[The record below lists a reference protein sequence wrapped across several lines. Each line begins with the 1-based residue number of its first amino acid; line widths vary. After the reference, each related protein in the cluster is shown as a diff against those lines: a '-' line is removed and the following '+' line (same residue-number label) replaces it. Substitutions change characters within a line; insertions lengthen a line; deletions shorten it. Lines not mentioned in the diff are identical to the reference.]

1 MPLRAILFDLD
12 GTLRHSVPE
21 GFQTF
26 TAILRDLGLLLDPE
40 TLRAGELWTHYYW
53 SIAPEM
59 VQDLEELGA
68 DTPAFWAR
76 YARRQIE
83 VLGHG
88 ERAEHLADEV
98 NRLMRE
104 RYKPIDCVPEDVR
117 PTLAGLRAR
126 GLRLALV
133 SNRGEP
139 LAPVA
144 EALGLAD
151 LFELAVSAGEVG
163 AWKPA
168 PEIFLAAL
176 ARIGVA
182 PEEAAYVGDNFHAD
196 VEGARNAGLTPVLI
210 DPRCLYAAPG
220 CAVIAAIGELP
231 DALNLSPLPTIAA
244 RN

>member
-12 GTLRHSVPE
+12 GTLRHSVPN
-21 GFQTF
+21 GFETF
-26 TAILRDLGLLLDPE
+26 IEILTDLGYPLDAE
-40 TLRAGELWTHYYW
+40 QRRVGERWTHFYW

-83 VLGHG
+83 ALGHG

-98 NRLMRE
+98 NRLMGE
-104 RYKPIDCVPEDVR
+104 RYKPIDVIPEDVR
-117 PTLAGLRAR
+117 PTLIGLRAR
-126 GLRLALV
+126 GLRLGLV

-151 LFELAVSAGEVG
+151 LFDLALSAGETG
-163 AWKPA
+163 LWKPE
-168 PEIFLAAL
+168 PEIFLTAL

-210 DPRCLYAAPG
+210 DPRSLYAEPG

-231 DALNLSPLPTIAA
+231 AALNLSPLTTVLG
-244 RN
+244 

>member
-12 GTLRHSVPE
+12 GTLRHSVPN
-21 GFQTF
+21 GFETF
-26 TAILRDLGLLLDPE
+26 IEILTDLGYPLDAE
-40 TLRAGELWTHYYW
+40 QRRVGERWTHFYW

-83 VLGHG
+83 ALGHG

-98 NRLMRE
+98 NRLMGE
-104 RYKPIDCVPEDVR
+104 RYKPIDVIPEDVR
-117 PTLAGLRAR
+117 PTLIGLRAR
-126 GLRLALV
+126 GLRLGLV

-151 LFELAVSAGEVG
+151 LFDLALSAGETG
-163 AWKPA
+163 LWKPE
-168 PEIFLAAL
+168 PEIFLTAL

-210 DPRCLYAAPG
+210 DPRSLYAEPG

-231 DALNLSPLPTIAA
+231 AALNLSPLTAVLG
-244 RN
+244 